1 MSEQTSSMDKEE
13 QISFLVVDEQED
25 EIEDSALKLIRKSK
39 LQNNNINMNS
49 TNGID
54 EASSNENN
62 IHEGEQGLPGNVSV
76 HFLNGNSTTNEAE
89 NGSLRIVVD
98 QGQNGNSTTNESEN
112 GVAVVFEAE
121 KIGGH
126 QEKESKSIYYDKDE
140 GVWKCRFCC
149 WTYQPGSLCID
160 LIDNAKEHLNTVMN
174 GKMFNQPDQCFNF
187 DIKGGDFV
195 SAFSG
200 EESTKEGAT
209 IESSDIGSQNGTFD
223 TSPNSVIDY
232 QHEEHTK
239 DDSFHNSVTDYQ
251 HEEHTKDDSFSSSS
265 LQSSGVIDNI
275 NTTSKDTSTLK
286 ETENADTDLID
297 ESALDVEEIDL
308 EKVLQKQKTHDLYC
322 PNCNSCITRRVIL
335 RKRKR
340 GTRPL
345 GEDFIRNKPEAEI
358 QTEAGTG
365 SLEPINNEGPVSS
378 NARNSTTITP
388 EETYD
393 RDRDPEIF
401 RCLACF
407 SFFMP
412 TGNGFKLFGR
422 TSEKSTS
429 EKDQISQPSK
439 NWFSSIFALNKGRT
453 PQEQGTLDK
462 ESKESNNKGAHAP
475 LVIDNGN
482 RVSSLT
488 ERAASSSLIT
498 DGLQGSVA
506 TEPQESALLR
516 NMETNVSYKSQDYVV
531 KDELGVDNGKETLL
545 YQKFDESV
553 SINATVTPSN
563 GEGAAAGVLET
574 HLDGLKLLISSNGG
588 PELLGRSPADPK
600 YDMESNKSPDGEGLR
615 NNFVTNNKAH
625 IAVDIPRE
633 YEQPTETL
641 LDADII
647 DVRDTDEGSISTNR
661 NQISINK
668 TDIDIQSE
676 DNLQAKW
683 EVVSQTTSCK
693 DCDYLFLIITNKETI
708 VTVGAGTTTTSQIT
722 EESSVSTQQVA
733 SQTSGQVRV
742 VERRGSEGGE
752 SYGIEIIK
760 SIVYGG
766 LVESITSLSVV
777 SSAAGGGAAT
787 LQILALGLANL
798 IGGIFIICHNLYQLK
813 NDQADDAINQ
823 VSEMNNDQADDT
835 IIQASKRNDKYREQL
850 GKRKNFALHAF
861 VAVLSYLIFGL
872 VPPIIFG
879 FSFRISD
886 DRELKLAVVTAASFL
901 CILVLAIA
909 KAYVQT
915 PPKTYVGTVLRYLI
929 LGFMVSG
936 VSYVAGVLF
945 ERLLDDLGLFE
956 NSTSVPTLS
965 FPVKPSSNNQA
976 WASF

>member
-62 IHEGEQGLPGNVSV
+62 IHEGEQGLRGDVSV
-76 HFLNGNSTTNEAE
+76 HFLNGNSTTNEAANGE

-140 GVWKCRFCC
+140 G
-149 WTYQPGSLCID
+149 
-160 LIDNAKEHLNTVMN
+160 
-174 GKMFNQPDQCFNF
+174 
-187 DIKGGDFV
+187 GDFV

-223 TSPNSVIDY
+223 TSPNSVINY

-345 GEDFIRNKPEAEI
+345 SEDFIRNKPEAEI

-453 PQEQGTLDK
+453 PQEQ
-462 ESKESNNKGAHAP
+462 
-475 LVIDNGN
+475 
-482 RVSSLT
+482 
-488 ERAASSSLIT
+488 
-498 DGLQGSVA
+498 
-506 TEPQESALLR
+506 
-516 NMETNVSYKSQDYVV
+516 DYVV
-531 KDELGVDNGKETLL
+531 NYELGVDNGKGTLP

-563 GEGAAAGVLET
+563 GEGAATGVLET

-588 PELLGRSPADPK
+588 PELLGRSPADLK
-600 YDMESNKSPDGEGLR
+600 YDMESNKSPDGEALR

-733 SQTSGQVRV
+733 SQTSGQVSI

-787 LQILALGLANL
+787 CKFSYYLISLGTYTSHVTALQILALGLANL
-798 IGGIFIICHNLYQLK
+798 IGGIFIICHNLSTCHNLYQLK

-835 IIQASKRNDKYREQL
+835 IIQASKRNDKYRELL

-879 FSFRISD
+879 FSFRIRD